1 MTILLLIVFALISTA
16 GIVCYTAY
24 SEIMDVRERG
34 TFYRGVYVNGY
45 ELYGATPQ
53 EAYDFVLSNARAE
66 LSNWS
71 VTLTYGDDYSW
82 SITADTLDISASLE
96 NVVAEAINEAYAI
109 GRVGTIIDA
118 YDEVFALKHE
128 PRYIYTSE
136 VTKSDAHIDALLNE
150 IKTTVDVQA
159 QDAVWEFMPERQNPI
174 VVTEET
180 YGKSLDIVA
189 LKEEVMRLVNDME
202 PGTIEIVPD
211 VVEPAIVAEDIT
223 SSIVQ
228 LSSYST
234 PINKSSTDERN
245 LNIERGCNAFNGK
258 VIKAGAKV
266 SFNDWVGKRTEDN
279 GFYQAL
285 EIVNGEYEMGWG
297 GGICQVSSTLYNA
310 VIQAGMEVNSRRNHG
325 LPVNYMDMG
334 LDATVA
340 DRGIDLVFTN
350 NTGADVYCVA
360 RVESSGNNK
369 TCLFE
374 FYGRPDPNGYTYSL
388 LPEIIEVIPI
398 PETTPIPD
406 KEAKYV
412 IYTDQIEEVSKGSE
426 GYKVRVYLVTK
437 DSNGN
442 VVSTKELYTDTYKAV
457 TPKVYVG
464 VTER

>member
-1 MTILLLIVFALISTA
+1 M
-16 GIVCYTAY
+16 GIY
-24 SEIMDVRERG
+24 
-34 TFYRGVYVNGY
+34 
-45 ELYGATPQ
+45 
-53 EAYDFVLSNARAE
+53 AR
-66 LSNWS
+66 
-71 VTLTYGDDYSW
+71 T
-82 SITADTLDISASLE
+82 
-96 NVVAEAINEAYAI
+96 
-109 GRVGTIIDA
+109 
-118 YDEVFALKHE
+118 
-128 PRYIYTSE
+128 
-136 VTKSDAHIDALLNE
+136 
-150 IKTTVDVQA
+150 
-159 QDAVWEFMPERQNPI
+159 QNPI